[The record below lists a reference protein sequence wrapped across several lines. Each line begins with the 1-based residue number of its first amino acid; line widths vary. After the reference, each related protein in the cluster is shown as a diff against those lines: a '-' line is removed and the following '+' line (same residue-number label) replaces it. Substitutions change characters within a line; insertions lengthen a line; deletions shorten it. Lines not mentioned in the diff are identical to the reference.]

1 MTIGTLPV
9 LDDFQQDF
17 CEGMSELSP
26 ISAKTGSKR
35 NHSSTSNES
44 DSSIIVEN
52 DCNKQQRKRMNT
64 VVEGSDMA
72 VQAALDNISRRLD
85 TLATKADVK
94 QMRDEDF
101 H

>member
-1 MTIGTLPV
+1 
-9 LDDFQQDF
+9 
-17 CEGMSELSP
+17 MSE
-26 ISAKTGSKR
+26 ISSISTKTGLKR
-35 NHSSTSNES
+35 NHSSKSDES

-52 DCNKQQRKRMNT
+52 DSKKRERKRMDT

-85 TLATKADVK
+85 TLATKVDVK